1 MKNFSIFVPLII
13 VSFSCYANDDDF
25 IDRENI
31 RRFPK
36 ESFRYINQSIDRN
49 LMRYGNRIRE
59 TRAIIN
65 RAESINLIPYK
76 KSFNLPLPYEEKI
89 DLDLRKPEV
98 FFAEPEKPEPVQ
110 VEEAKPKLELPEEG
124 QILEEFRSVKARS
137 GLYILPTLGI
147 QFPQSVDLNA
157 APFGVMG
164 LQNDTGFAVGL
175 TLGKKWEKFF
185 LELDLSYLQNHVA
198 GVEDAKSYPLN
209 FLFDQGDINTFKIFI
224 NGGGRIP
231 VGDRASF
238 DLGGGVGLA
247 NQNISISYDFLIPF
261 SHENT
266 KSCFAIQA
274 LAGFKY
280 EVTERFLFGLDY
292 KSIWISEMN
301 DFSKRNIQMI
311 ELIGGYSF

>member
-1 MKNFSIFVPLII
+1 MKNFSIFVSLII
-13 VSFSCYANDDDF
+13 VSFYCYANGDDS

-65 RAESINLIPYK
+65 RAESINLIPYN

-89 DLDLRKPEV
+89 NLDLRKPEV
-98 FFAEPEKPEPVQ
+98 FFAEPKEPEPVQ
-110 VEEAKPKLELPEEG
+110 IDEVKPKLELQQES
-124 QILEEFRSVKARS
+124 QVLEEFRSVKARS

-157 APFGVMG
+157 PFGVIG

-175 TLGKKWEKFF
+175 TFGKKWEKFF
-185 LELDLSYLQNHVA
+185 LELDLSYLQNHIA
-198 GVEDAKSYPLN
+198 GFEDAKSYPST

-224 NGGGRIP
+224 NGGGRITI
-231 VGDRASF
+231 GDRASF

-247 NQNISISYDFLIPF
+247 NQNICLNYDFVIPF
-261 SHENT
+261 QQENT

-301 DFSKRNIQMI
+301 DFSKRNIHMI

>member
-1 MKNFSIFVPLII
+1 MRNFSIFVTLII
-13 VSFSCYANDDDF
+13 VSFSSHANDDDF
-25 IDRENI
+25 VDRENI

-49 LMRYGNRIRE
+49 LMRYGNRVRE
-59 TRAIIN
+59 TKAIIN
-65 RAESINLIPYK
+65 RAESINLIPYN

-89 DLDLRKPEV
+89 DLDLPEPEV
-98 FFAEPEKPEPVQ
+98 FFTDPEQPEPVQ
-110 VEEAKPKLELPEEG
+110 VEEFKPMLPPQETKV
-124 QILEEFRSVKARS
+124 LEEFRSVKARS
-137 GLYILPTLGI
+137 GLYLLPTLGI

-157 APFGVMG
+157 PFGVIG
-164 LQNDTGFAVGL
+164 LQNDTGFVVGL
-175 TLGKKWEKFF
+175 TFGKKWEKFF
-185 LELDLSYLQNHVA
+185 LELELSYLQNHIA
-198 GVEDAKSYPLN
+198 GFEDAKSYPST
-209 FLFDQGDINTFKIFI
+209 FLFKKGNIDTFKIFA
-224 NGGGRIP
+224 NGGTRIP
-231 VGDRASF
+231 IGDKASF
-238 DLGGGVGLA
+238 DIGGGVGLA
-247 NQNISISYDFLIPF
+247 MQNIYLNYDFFGLGDERQ
-261 SHENT
+261 ENR